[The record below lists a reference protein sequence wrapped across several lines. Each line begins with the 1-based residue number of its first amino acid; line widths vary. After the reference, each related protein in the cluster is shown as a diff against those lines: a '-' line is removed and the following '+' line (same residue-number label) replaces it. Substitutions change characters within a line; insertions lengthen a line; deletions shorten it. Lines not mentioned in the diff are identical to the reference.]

1 MANTY
6 SSWEY
11 SQGPTLYIDSSGFES
26 IDDNKNFI
34 YFYIVTYSPVE
45 YKRKVTDET
54 GTSTYEYKYSF
65 GTDNSS
71 RKILDRY
78 TFSGKNQLTKTVTHT
93 VTEDGHKDTI
103 SKTFIIDTNIASN
116 LDTNIHIVVNPT
128 LVAQISNWK
137 FNTTSSVKIP
147 QAFNGTPRGWV
158 TVTKTGYR
166 TCSYTSYGSSTSWNG
181 TGATVTDPPSTWSS
195 RSYSGRMA
203 RTSIGYYDGAIKQ
216 YETDK
221 YTYWKYNGND
231 YRSENDGGNV
241 YKKESY
247 TYSYTSNYTKTYNY
261 KET

>member
-26 IDDNKNFI
+26 IDDNKNFV

-103 SKTFIIDTNIASN
+103 NKEWLCFVLIRNFEFALSALRRWGKSMFA
-116 LDTNIHIVVNPT
+116 
-128 LVAQISNWK
+128 
-137 FNTTSSVKIP
+137 
-147 QAFNGTPRGWV
+147 
-158 TVTKTGYR
+158 
-166 TCSYTSYGSSTSWNG
+166 
-181 TGATVTDPPSTWSS
+181 
-195 RSYSGRMA
+195 YSGSA
-203 RTSIGYYDGAIKQ
+203 CA
-216 YETDK
+216 
-221 YTYWKYNGND
+221 
-231 YRSENDGGNV
+231 V
-241 YKKESY
+241 P
-247 TYSYTSNYTKTYNY
+247 
-261 KET
+261 